1 MATRYREDALRQLL
15 EDLHRR
21 LPDARGSVIV
31 DNAGLLVTSYPPG
44 GDSDS
49 PTGGDQVAAMAAVL
63 LGLAGKT
70 LGRLA
75 QGEVGRVLIEA
86 EQGIL
91 VVVPATGDTALAVL
105 IDKSA
110 KVGLAMLVVRRC
122 AEQIR
127 AMIH

>member
-1 MATRYREDALRQLL
+1 ML
-15 EDLHRR
+15 EGLHRR

-63 LGLAGKT
+63 LGLASKT

-75 QGEVGRVLIEA
+75 QGDVGRVLIEA
-86 EQGIL
+86 EQGLL
-91 VVVPATGDTALAVL
+91 VVMPVTSDAALAVL
-105 IDKSA
+105 IGKQA
-110 KVGLAMLVVRRC
+110 KVGLALHAIRRC
-122 AEQIR
+122 ADEILAILQ
-127 AMIH
+127 